1 MRWRAISRGALLGCL
16 RIWKGRRH
24 GEASLSVGTEFG
36 SSGTGVIRADPARPE
51 IGNYAT
57 PQRPRCRPLLAPW
70 QVSLSKSLMRQRL
83 ESSVTMSD
91 IALNC
96 RLSVSYFERA
106 FANSVG
112 ISPYAWLLEQRLMQ
126 AKDFLRIP
134 SMPIAHIALDCGF
147 TDQAHFTNTFSRKV
161 GMTPGVWRNKHSPP
175 KELQG

>member
-1 MRWRAISRGALLGCL
+1 
-16 RIWKGRRH
+16 
-24 GEASLSVGTEFG
+24 
-36 SSGTGVIRADPARPE
+36 
-51 IGNYAT
+51 
-57 PQRPRCRPLLAPW
+57 
-70 QVSLSKSLMRQRL
+70 MRQRL
-83 ESSVTMSD
+83 ESSVAMSD

>member
-1 MRWRAISRGALLGCL
+1 
-16 RIWKGRRH
+16 
-24 GEASLSVGTEFG
+24 
-36 SSGTGVIRADPARPE
+36 
-51 IGNYAT
+51 
-57 PQRPRCRPLLAPW
+57 
-70 QVSLSKSLMRQRL
+70 
-83 ESSVTMSD
+83 MSD

-126 AKDFLRIP
+126 AKDFLLIP